1 MSKSGVARTVLLV
14 DDHGGFRRMA
24 RLLLQRG
31 GYRVVGEADT
41 AARAVESARRL
52 EPDLVL
58 LDVLLPDGN
67 GADVADDLA
76 ALPHP
81 PGVILI
87 SSYAE
92 NGLGARVANA
102 PVLGFL
108 RKDDLTVAR
117 LAELFG

>member
-1 MSKSGVARTVLLV
+1 MSQSGVARTVLLV

-24 RLLLQRG
+24 RLLLQSG
-31 GYRVVGEADT
+31 GYIVIGEADT
-41 AARAVESARRL
+41 AAGAVESARKL

-67 GADVADDLA
+67 GVDVADELA

-81 PGVILI
+81 PGIVLI
-87 SSYAE
+87 SSCSE
-92 NGLGARVANA
+92 GGLGARLADA
-102 PVLGFL
+102 PVLGFV
-108 RKDDLTVAR
+108 RKDDLTIAR

>member
-1 MSKSGVARTVLLV
+1 MLLV

-31 GYRVVGEADT
+31 GYVVVGEAASATDAVA
-41 AARAVESARRL
+41 AARQI

-67 GADVADDLA
+67 GADVADTLA
-76 ALPHP
+76 TLPRP
-81 PGVILI
+81 PGVVLT
-87 SSYAE
+87 SSRPDG
-92 NGLGARVANA
+92 GLGARLTRA
-102 PVLGFL
+102 PVLGFVQ
-108 RKDDLTVAR
+108 KDELTVSR